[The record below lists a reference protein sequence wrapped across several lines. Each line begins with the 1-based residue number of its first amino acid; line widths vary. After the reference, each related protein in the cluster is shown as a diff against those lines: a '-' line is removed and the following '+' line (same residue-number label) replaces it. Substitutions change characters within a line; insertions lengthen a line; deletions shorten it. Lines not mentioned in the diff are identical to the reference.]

1 MPISLRKYTAC
12 GTRQVEARAL
22 EVRLRRTLLSHS
34 LGLLAGALCATP
46 AIAALS
52 DTLHPFVSAS
62 YSYDD
67 NLLRL
72 PEDASVLPGPR
83 SDTIR
88 QLQAGLLLERPI
100 GRQILSGQAKFSRV
114 NFERFQRFDYSGK
127 DLLAALEWHVGNHV
141 DGHLSSSYAQT
152 LAPFTDFFSNERNL
166 RLQRHDYVDAGWRL
180 HPSWRVSAAAGRDKI
195 SYDLA
200 QLRFNDRFENSKEL
214 GVDYLAS
221 SGSIAGLRLRR
232 VTTDYRNHRTLG
244 SFVLDDDFAQDEVK
258 ANVDWLF
265 SGITRIRFLGGW
277 VRRRHDASALLDA
290 SGKNGRLIV
299 DWAPLGKLR
308 FTATGWRE
316 FAAVESSI
324 VNSSLSNGA
333 SLGADWDVSAKVRL
347 NALLKREK
355 RDFSAV
361 GGIVLPGAATDT
373 THSASMGLVYAP
385 QKVVQLGLNV
395 FHDRRAGSPL
405 VGTGSYR
412 ASGASLSVSAQF

>member
-1 MPISLRKYTAC
+1 M
-12 GTRQVEARAL
+12 
-22 EVRLRRTLLSHS
+22 
-34 LGLLAGALCATP
+34 
-46 AIAALS
+46 AALS

-72 PEDASVLPGPR
+72 PDEGAALAGPR

-88 QLQAGLLLERPI
+88 QLQAGVLLERPI

-114 NFERFQRFDYSGK
+114 SFERFQRFDYSGK

-141 DGHLSSSYAQT
+141 DGHIGSSYAQT
-152 LAPFTDFFSNERNL
+152 LAPFTDFFSKERNL
-166 RLQRHDYVDAGWRL
+166 RLHRHDYVDAGWRP

-200 QLRFNDRFENSKEL
+200 LLRFNNRIENSKEL
-214 GVDYLAS
+214 GLDYLAS

-232 VTTDYRNHRTLG
+232 ITTDYREQRTLG
-244 SFVLDDDFAQDEVK
+244 GVVLDDFAQDEVK

-316 FAAVESSI
+316 FAAVESTI
-324 VNSSLSNGA
+324 VNSSLNNGA
-333 SLGADWDVSAKVRL
+333 SLGADWDASAKLRL
-347 NALLKREK
+347 NALLKRER
-355 RDFSAV
+355 RDFSAT
-361 GGIVLPGAATDT
+361 GAIILPGAVTDT

-385 QKVVQLGLNV
+385 QKSVQLGLNV
-395 FHDRRAGSPL
+395 FRDRRDGSPL
-405 VGTGSYR
+405 IGTGSYR
-412 ASGASLSVSAQF
+412 ASGASLSVRAQF

>member
-1 MPISLRKYTAC
+1 MSISLPKYTA
-12 GTRQVEARAL
+12 RSAYPAKARAFR
-22 EVRLRRTLLSHS
+22 VRLRRALLCRS
-34 LGLLAGALCATP
+34 LSLLGGALCAAP
-46 AIAALS
+46 AMAALS

-72 PEDASVLPGPR
+72 PEDESVLPGPR

-88 QLQAGLLLERPI
+88 QLQAGVLLERPI

-166 RLQRHDYVDAGWRL
+166 RLQRRDYVDAGWRL
-180 HPSWRVSAAAGRDKI
+180 HPSWRVSVGASRDKI
-195 SYDLA
+195 SYDLPL
-200 QLRFNDRFENSKEL
+200 LRFNNRTENGKEL

-232 VTTDYRNHRTLG
+232 ATTDYRYHRTLG

-277 VRRRHDASALLDA
+277 VRRRHDASAPLDA

-316 FAAVESSI
+316 FAAVESTI
-324 VNSSLSNGA
+324 VNSSLNNGA
-333 SLGADWDVSAKVRL
+333 SLGADWDASAKVRL

-361 GGIVLPGAATDT
+361 GGIVLPAAVTDT
-373 THSASMGLVYAP
+373 TRSASMGLVYAP
-385 QKVVQLGLNV
+385 QKSVQFGLNV
-395 FHDRRAGSPL
+395 FRDRRAGSPFI
-405 VGTGSYR
+405 GTGSYR
-412 ASGASLSVSAQF
+412 ASGASLSLSAQF